1 MRARLVASCLV
12 VGSALSFAQEVPA
25 RDGAGLEFLPGHL
38 LLPPL
43 VADYQEPRMGIRKQL
58 GTSRLK
64 LDIGNS
70 LDFLAIS
77 DSSGADILHFGV
89 DFFTYALTTSSEG
102 LRLQVDAVDGYFG
115 GHIALR
121 DAGETSER
129 ILRLRLLHE
138 SGHLID
144 GHWDPAL
151 GQWKDGK
158 QPIPYTR
165 DFIELMGAY
174 NFLWRAFAFK
184 VYSGFSYTSHERP
197 ANLARWATL
206 HGIEL
211 HTTGLFGSVLGKPFT
226 LYVAD
231 HLSVS
236 GIPTYY
242 GTNNVES
249 GVKFGAWE
257 GAGIK
262 LYVSYYD
269 GLEPFSQYYYERTS
283 EWGAGFAFDFW

>member
-1 MRARLVASCLV
+1 
-12 VGSALSFAQEVPA
+12 
-25 RDGAGLEFLPGHL
+25 
-38 LLPPL
+38 
-43 VADYQEPRMGIRKQL
+43 MGIRKQL

-70 LDFLAIS
+70 LDFLALA
-77 DSSGADILHFGV
+77 DSSGTDILHFGV

-121 DAGETSER
+121 DRGENSER
-129 ILRLRLLHE
+129 ILRLRLLHL

-151 GQWKDGK
+151 QQWKDGK

-165 DFIELMGAY
+165 DFIELLGAY
-174 NFLWRAFAFK
+174 SFFGRALALK
-184 VYSGFSYTSHERP
+184 VYSGFSYTAHERP
-197 ANLARWATL
+197 ANLARWGTL
-206 HGIEL
+206 HGVEL
-211 HTTGLFGSVLGKPFT
+211 HSTGLFGGVLGKPFT
-226 LYVAD
+226 LYLAD

-242 GTNNVES
+242 GTNNLES
-249 GVKFGAWE
+249 GAKFGAWE

-269 GLEPFSQYYYERTS
+269 GLEPFSQYYYARTR